1 MPLLVQRFSEWVLA
15 WVTLEAH
22 SLVHPNDT
30 RTHGAS
36 GAWGPLKSPCECQ
49 DFCLKPLA
57 AANRQFSNH
66 PGDLSQGLGQ
76 METIQLF
83 AEKNNNNN

>member
-1 MPLLVQRFSEWVLA
+1 MRPLPFSGNTAASVLDSCVILAWLRSPPSLPLLVQRFSEWVLA

-36 GAWGPLKSPCECQ
+36 GAWG
-49 DFCLKPLA
+49 
-57 AANRQFSNH
+57 
-66 PGDLSQGLGQ
+66 
-76 METIQLF
+76 
-83 AEKNNNNN
+83 